1 MELVILVNLMEIKEN
16 INATVCT
23 RELIFLGSQASS
35 LDLYSCC
42 DGTVAGVVKGISGT
56 SQALGNQVLIKRASD
71 GLYFRYCHMVN
82 GSNNHIQIGQQVN
95 TGTKV
100 GVMGNTGKSTGVHL
114 HLECSTSAIWQCG
127 TFLDPRCCFRF
138 WKC

>member
-1 MELVILVNLMEIKEN
+1 MELVILVNLMGIHLQVIIVN
-16 INATVCT
+16 FT

-42 DGTVAGVVKGISGT
+42 DGTVAGVVKGVSGR
-56 SQALGNQVLIKRASD
+56 SPSLGNQVLIKRTSD

-82 GSNNHIQIGQQVN
+82 GSNDHIQIGQQVN

-100 GVMGNTGKSTGVHL
+100 GVMGSTGNSTGVHL
-114 HLECSTSAIWQCG
+114 HLECSTTSSWQCS